1 MLSNGRRGPRFE
13 SDADDNIQ
21 PRGRA
26 IDDYAPPNS
35 AKPSALAMLSLIISM
50 LALGLAVW
58 ALAVPPDPL
67 ITPPATPGQVMGQA
81 GGGDR
86 VSRLENDMQ
95 RALLHLV
102 TMEERLK
109 KLQARLTAIAPD
121 QAAAEPAIDPLEPIA
136 TALAPLSAAEPQPAA
151 SPATVSPAPA
161 APAPTPAPLEKPTPA
176 PTPKPAPTAQPTPKP
191 TAKATA
197 RPSVP
202 ASFTAK
208 HIYKVKP
215 GDNLYSVARAF
226 GVKKEDLCA
235 WNGLDKDTLIKV
247 DQSLVIYK

>member
-21 PRGRA
+21 PRGRTMEP
-26 IDDYAPPNS
+26 YAPPS
-35 AKPSALAMLSLIISM
+35 AAKPSALAMLSLIISM

-67 ITPPATPGQVMGQA
+67 ITPPPTPGQAVGQA
-81 GGGDR
+81 GGDR
-86 VSRLENDMQ
+86 VARLENDMQ

-136 TALAPLSAAEPQPAA
+136 TALAPLSAAEPQPEAQA
-151 SPATVSPAPA
+151 APA
-161 APAPTPAPLEKPTPA
+161 AEPVAPAPTPPPAVAEKPTPA

-191 TAKATA
+191 TA